1 MKSYILFISELAQED
16 LKNAKSFYDEQA
28 ENLGDYFID
37 SLLVDLE
44 SLQFYAGIHEQHF
57 GYYKMLAKR
66 FPFTIYYDLENEFA
80 IVHAILDSR
89 QNPLN
94 IETRL
99 K

>member
-1 MKSYILFISELAQED
+1 MKSYLLSITKLAQKD
-16 LKNAKSFYDEQA
+16 LQDAKSFYDEQA

-37 SLLVDLE
+37 SLFVDLD
-44 SLQFYAGIHEQHF
+44 SLQFYAGIHEQHL

-66 FPFTIYYDLENEFA
+66 FPYTIYYDIENEFV

-89 QNPLN
+89 KNPLN

-99 K
+99 D